1 MLRRIMENLDKS
13 KVYDVRS
20 LNDEQR
26 IELTLF
32 LNKDRD
38 IWNYTDLKKINYVLF
53 IDNYWY
59 SSGAPIKEEAI
70 NI

>member
-38 IWNYTDLKKINYVLF
+38 IWNYTDLKK
-53 IDNYWY
+53 
-59 SSGAPIKEEAI
+59 
-70 NI
+70 